1 MVTVYVYYCAS
12 TCITAVTQYVYI
24 IVLTH
29 TLVLSGIGISYTVQI
44 LLLHNCDITISLRY
58 ELKEHF
64 KLN

>member
-12 TCITAVTQYVYI
+12 TCITMVTQYVYI

-44 LLLHNCDITISLRY
+44 FLLHYVLRY
-58 ELKEHF
+58 NYIIAL
-64 KLN
+64 